1 VKGKHQKHHNVPI
14 TRELGGS
21 DVGKK
26 ILVVDNHPVMLKFM
40 ADLLEK
46 EKHHVVTAE
55 NGLAALD
62 ILNTFTP
69 DVVFIDLIMPHISG
83 EKLCEIIR
91 SMPKLKDTYIIILSA
106 VAAEGKINTS
116 AFGANAC
123 ITKGPFNK
131 MRQHILLALEKS
143 DQRPSA
149 FVPGEI
155 LGREDI
161 FPRRI
166 TTELL
171 SIKRHFEVILNSMAE
186 GILEITPEG
195 RMVYA
200 NPGAVSLINLPE
212 NKLLGSNF
220 TDLLQEAD
228 RLIIKDYLRAMGIQ
242 PQIMTE
248 EVSLTINSKEI
259 SLSFLPVEDQE
270 HKTIILILN
279 DLSER
284 KRMEAQFLQAQKME
298 AIGNLAGGIAHDFNN
313 LLTIIQGNASLM
325 LLDVDS
331 SHPHYEMLL
340 SIVKQVQSGSRL
352 TKQLLGYARKG
363 KYDVRPFQL
372 NQLVEETSKTFGRTR
387 KEITIHRELAD
398 DLFPIEGDIGQIE
411 QILMN
416 LLVNAADAMPTGG
429 DIFLRTINIPHGDM
443 KGKLYNPKPGDYV
456 LLTVTDTGIGM
467 DPKTLERIFEP
478 FFTTKELG
486 RGTGLGLASVYGIVK
501 GHGGYID
508 VESKEL
514 RGTTF
519 KTYLPASSGEVYKII
534 EAPEHIIKGTG
545 TILLVDDEK
554 EVLEVAEKLL
564 KAMGYHVLTA
574 WEGREAIEVY
584 RKHRET
590 IDLVLLDIIMPDM
603 KGGEVFDRLKE
614 INPEVKILLSS
625 GYSIDGEATRIL
637 QRGGKGFI
645 QKPFDIEQLSQSIRA
660 ILWNNSV

>member
-1 VKGKHQKHHNVPI
+1 
-14 TRELGGS
+14 
-21 DVGKK
+21 VGKK

-62 ILNTFTP
+62 ILNTFIP

-83 EKLCEIIR
+83 DKLCEIIR

-106 VAAEGKINTS
+106 VAAEREINAS
-116 AFGANAC
+116 AFGANTC
-123 ITKGPFNK
+123 IAKGPLNK

-155 LGREDI
+155 MGREDI

-195 RMVYA
+195 RIVYA
-200 NPGAVSLINLPE
+200 NPGAVSLVNLPE

-228 RLIIKDYLRAMGIQ
+228 RLRIKDYLRAMGIQ
-242 PQIMTE
+242 PHIMTE
-248 EVSLTINSKEI
+248 EVGLTINSKHLSI
-259 SLSFLPVEDQE
+259 SFLPVVDED

-279 DLSER
+279 DVSER

-298 AIGNLAGGIAHDFNN
+298 AIGSLAGGIAHDFNN
-313 LLTIIQGNASLM
+313 LLMIIQGNASLM
-325 LLDVDS
+325 LLDVEP

-340 SIVKQVQSGSRL
+340 SIVKKVQSGSRL
-352 TKQLLGYARKG
+352 TNQLLGYARKG
-363 KYDVRPFQL
+363 KYDVKPFQL

-398 DLFPIEGDIGQIE
+398 DLFSIEGDLGQIE

-416 LLVNAADAMPTGG
+416 LLVNAADAMPAGG
-429 DIFLRTINIPHGDM
+429 DIFLSTINIPHGNM

-508 VESKEL
+508 VESEKG

-519 KTYLPASSGEVYKII
+519 RVYLPAWGREAYKTIK
-534 EAPEHIIKGTG
+534 APDHIIKGTG
-545 TILLVDDEK
+545 TILLVDDE
-554 EVLEVAEKLL
+554 EEILEVAEKLL
-564 KAMGYHVLTA
+564 KVVGYHVLTA
-574 WEGREAIEVY
+574 REGREAIEVY
-584 RKHRET
+584 KNHREA

-614 INPEVKILLSS
+614 INPEVKVLLSS
-625 GYSIDGEATRIL
+625 GYSIDGEATQIL
-637 QRGGKGFI
+637 ERGSKGFI
-645 QKPFDIEQLSQSIRA
+645 QKPFDMEQLSQSIKA
-660 ILWNNSV
+660 ILGNNSV

>member
-1 VKGKHQKHHNVPI
+1 M
-14 TRELGGS
+14 
-21 DVGKK
+21 DKK

-55 NGLAALD
+55 NGLAAID
-62 ILNTFTP
+62 ILSTFTP
-69 DVVFIDLIMPHISG
+69 DVVFIDLIMPYISG
-83 EKLCEIIR
+83 EKLCELIR
-91 SMPKLKDTYIIILSA
+91 RMPKLKDAYIIILSA
-106 VAAEGKINTS
+106 VAAEGEINAS

-123 ITKGPFNK
+123 IAKGPFNK

-149 FVPGEI
+149 FLSGEI
-155 LGREDI
+155 MGREDI

-195 RMVYA
+195 RIVYA
-200 NPGAVSLINLPE
+200 NPASISLINLPE

-220 TDLLQEAD
+220 TDVLQEVD
-228 RLIIKDYLRAMGIQ
+228 RLRIKDHLGSMGIQ
-242 PQIMTE
+242 HQIMTE
-248 EVSLTINSKEI
+248 EVSLVTNSKQI
-259 SLSFLPVEDQE
+259 SLSLLPVVEEE
-270 HKTIILILN
+270 HKTIIFVLN

-298 AIGNLAGGIAHDFNN
+298 AIGTLAGGIAHDFNN
-313 LLTIIQGNASLM
+313 LLMVIQGNASLM
-325 LLDVDS
+325 LLNVDP

-340 SIVKQVQSGSRL
+340 GIVKQVQSGSKL
-352 TKQLLGYARKG
+352 SNQLLGYARKG
-363 KYDVRPFQL
+363 RYEVKPFQL
-372 NQLVEETSKTFGRTR
+372 NQLVEEISKAFGRTR
-387 KEITIHRELAD
+387 REITVHRELAD
-398 DLFPIEGDIGQIE
+398 DLFPIEGDLGQIE

-416 LLVNAADAMPTGG
+416 LFVNAADAMPEGG
-429 DIFLRTINIPHGDM
+429 DIVLRTVNIPHGDM

-467 DPKTLERIFEP
+467 DPKTVQRIFEP

-501 GHGGYID
+501 GHGGYVD
-508 VESKEL
+508 VESEKG

-519 KTYLPASSGEVYKII
+519 KIYLPASKREVYKTI
-534 EAPEHIIKGTG
+534 EPPHHISKGTG
-545 TILLVDDEK
+545 TILLVDDE
-554 EVLEVAEKLL
+554 EMVLEVGEKLL

-574 WEGREAIEVY
+574 REGREAIEVY
-584 RKHRET
+584 KKHRGT
-590 IDLVLLDIIMPDM
+590 VDLVLLDIIMPNM
-603 KGGEVFDRLKE
+603 KGGEVFDCLKE
-614 INPEVKILLSS
+614 INPDIKVLLSS
-625 GYSIDGEATRIL
+625 GYSIDGEASKIL
-637 QRGGKGFI
+637 ERGGKGFI
-645 QKPFDIEQLSQSIRA
+645 QKPFDMERLSETIRA
-660 ILWNNSV
+660 ILGNNFV

>member
-1 VKGKHQKHHNVPI
+1 
-14 TRELGGS
+14 
-21 DVGKK
+21 
-26 ILVVDNHPVMLKFM
+26 MLKFM
-40 ADLLEK
+40 ADLLKK
-46 EKHHVVTAE
+46 ERHHVVTAE
-55 NGLAALD
+55 NGLAAID

-83 EKLCEIIR
+83 DKLCEVIR
-91 SMPKLKDTYIIILSA
+91 RMPKLEDAYIIILSA
-106 VAAEGKINTS
+106 VAAEGEINAS

-123 ITKGPFNK
+123 IAKGPFNK

-149 FVPGEI
+149 FLSGEI
-155 LGREDI
+155 MGREDI

-195 RMVYA
+195 RIVYA
-200 NPGAVSLINLPE
+200 NPAAISLINLPE

-220 TDLLQEAD
+220 TDVLQEAD
-228 RLIIKDYLRAMGIQ
+228 RLRIKDHLGAMGIQ
-242 PQIMTE
+242 PQIMTK
-248 EVSLTINSKEI
+248 EVSLITNSKQI
-259 SLSFLPVEDQE
+259 SLSLLPVVEEE
-270 HKTIILILN
+270 HKSIIIVLN

-284 KRMEAQFLQAQKME
+284 KRMEAQILQAQKME
-298 AIGNLAGGIAHDFNN
+298 AIGTLAGGIAHDFNN
-313 LLTIIQGNASLM
+313 LLMVIQGNASLM
-325 LLDVDS
+325 LLNVDP

-340 SIVKQVQSGSRL
+340 GIVKQVQSGSKL
-352 TKQLLGYARKG
+352 TNQLLGYARKG
-363 KYDVRPFQL
+363 KYDVRPFLL
-372 NQLVEETSKTFGRTR
+372 NQLVEETSTTFGRTR

-416 LLVNAADAMPTGG
+416 LLVNAADAMPAGG

-467 DPKTLERIFEP
+467 DPKTVQHIFEP

-501 GHGGYID
+501 GHGGYVD
-508 VESKEL
+508 VESEKG

-519 KTYLPASSGEVYKII
+519 KIYLPASKEEVYNTI
-534 EAPEHIIKGTG
+534 ELPDNISKGTG
-545 TILLVDDEK
+545 TILLVDDE
-554 EVLEVAEKLL
+554 EAVLEVGEKLL
-564 KAMGYHVLTA
+564 KVMGYHVLTA
-574 WEGREAIEVY
+574 REGREAIDVY
-584 RKHRET
+584 KKHRET
-590 IDLVLLDIIMPDM
+590 VDLVLLDIIMPNM
-603 KGGEVFDRLKE
+603 KGGEVFDCLKE
-614 INPEVKILLSS
+614 INPDIKVLLSS
-625 GYSIDGEATRIL
+625 GYSIDGEASKIL
-637 QRGGKGFI
+637 ERGGKGFI
-645 QKPFDIEQLSQSIRA
+645 QKPFDMERLSETIRA
-660 ILWNNSV
+660 ILGNNSV